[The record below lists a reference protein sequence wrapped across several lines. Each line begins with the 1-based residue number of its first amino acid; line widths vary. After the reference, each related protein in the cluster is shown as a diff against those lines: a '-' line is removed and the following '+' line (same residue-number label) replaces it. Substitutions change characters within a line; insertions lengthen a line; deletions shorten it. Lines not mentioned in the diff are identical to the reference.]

1 LSVKFSVLGD
11 FSVQA
16 LKANKMRSFLT
27 MLGIIIGVAAV
38 ILMMAI
44 GQGAQD
50 RVLAQ
55 INSLGSN
62 MLMVLPGAAGQFVR
76 GAEGSV
82 NTMTLQDA
90 QAVARLPYVAY
101 AAPIV
106 RGNGLATYKDQT
118 WTTSIQGTTP
128 DVVNI
133 SSLQMAQGRFFD
145 QSDVQSVSPVAVIGQ
160 TVYQN
165 LYPDG
170 SNPVGTQIRIN
181 GVAFRVIGLLQTRGA
196 SSMGQDQD
204 DIIYIPVTTAQIRL
218 LGITNQTINA
228 MQVQVQSKDE
238 MDNVQTEI
246 TSLLR
251 KRHRLAANQDNDFNI
266 RNMAQIQSAAEN
278 VTGLMT
284 IFLAG
289 VAAISLV
296 VGGIGVMNIML
307 VSVTERTREIGVRM
321 AIGASKK
328 DVLNQFLL
336 EAVLLSLVGSFFG
349 ILTGV
354 VGAKIFAFFTRWPTP
369 VSLFSILLAVG
380 FSIVIGVFFGYYPAR
395 RAANLNPAEAL
406 SYE

>member
-1 LSVKFSVLGD
+1 MSVKFSVLGD

>member
-1 LSVKFSVLGD
+1 MPVKFSVLSG
-11 FSVQA
+11 FSFQA

-62 MLMVLPGAAGQFVR
+62 LLMVLPGAAGQYVR
-76 GAEGSV
+76 GSGGSV

-90 QAVARLPYVAY
+90 RAVANLPFVEY
-101 AAPIV
+101 AAPLV
-106 RGNGLATYKDQT
+106 RGNGLATYQDQT
-118 WTTSIQGTTP
+118 WTTSIEGTTP

-133 SSLQMAQGRFFD
+133 SALQIAQGRFFS
-145 QSDVQSVSPVAVIGQ
+145 QADVQSVAPVAVIGQ

-165 LYPDG
+165 LYPPG
-170 SNPVGTQIRIN
+170 ANPVGSQIRVHGITL
-181 GVAFRVIGLLQTRGA
+181 RVIGLLQSVGA
-196 SSMGQDQD
+196 SSGGQDRD

-218 LGITNQTINA
+218 LGVTNQSINA
-228 MQVQVQSKDE
+228 MQVQVQNKDE
-238 MDNVQTEI
+238 MDNVQAEI

-251 KRHRLAANQDNDFNI
+251 KRHRLSASQADDFNI
-266 RNMAQIQSAAEN
+266 RNMAQIQSAAAN
-278 VTGLMT
+278 VTGLLT

-289 VAAISLV
+289 VAAISLI

-336 EAVLLSLVGSFFG
+336 EAVLLSLAGSLFG
-349 ILTGV
+349 IAAGIA
-354 VGAKIFAFFTRWPTP
+354 GAKVFAFFVHWPAP

-395 RAANLNPAEAL
+395 RAAGLNPAEAL